1 MSYNVHNCVVECT
14 LPSLVEVPTPTGS
27 PLGASRLTTTP
38 AHDQSAP
45 CAFRTP
51 PITGWNREPLCPT
64 ATMTKRKIQ
73 PPSTQQAGQP
83 PTKRINVE
91 EHTDYGGTN
100 LIIDSLVQVISQ
112 LHMESEDDTLAHA
125 LSTILLHA
133 PSAGM
138 KTFPEC
144 KELITA
150 NPDLKQTLQ
159 TAINLHRYE
168 DVMSLRRH
176 LRDSVSFPTYN
187 HLPASDSSKRSPTQ
201 HFVSSSIGG

>member
-1 MSYNVHNCVVECT
+1 ME
-14 LPSLVEVPTPTGS
+14 L
-27 PLGASRLTTTP
+27 
-38 AHDQSAP
+38 
-45 CAFRTP
+45 
-51 PITGWNREPLCPT
+51 REPLCPT

-73 PPSTQQAGQP
+73 QQPSTQQAGQP
-83 PTKRINVE
+83 PTKCINVE

-138 KTFPEC
+138 KTLPEC
-144 KELITA
+144 KELIMA

-159 TAINLHRYE
+159 TAINLHCYE

-176 LRDSVSFPTYN
+176 LRDSVSFSTYN
-187 HLPASDSSKRSPTQ
+187 HLPASDSSKRSRPACGVQ
-201 HFVSSSIGG
+201 VSVPFFLCLHALRLIRLYFVLGDGRLFLLPAFRAPPS